1 MENFHIQVSSCW
13 VFVLYIFFINCM
25 LENLTYKT
33 HPPSD
38 LIPLS
43 VWFNTMVPYGSDI
56 SVWSSHNLGGR
67 GEGAGVMT

>member
-43 VWFNTMVPYGSDI
+43 V
-56 SVWSSHNLGGR
+56 
-67 GEGAGVMT
+67 